1 MEKTPIQKDAF
12 TVRMKPEL
20 YDKMQ
25 KKLRSFRKGKSIN
38 KYINELIEK
47 DLLKENANEEK

>member
-1 MEKTPIQKDAF
+1 MDKQPVTKDVF
-12 TVRMKPEL
+12 TVRMNPDL

-25 KKLRSFRKGKSIN
+25 KKLRSTRKAKSIN

-47 DLLKENANEEK
+47 DLKKETFNG

>member
-1 MEKTPIQKDAF
+1 
-12 TVRMKPEL
+12 MKPDL

-25 KKLRSFRKGKSIN
+25 KKLRTGRKNKSIN

-47 DLLKENANEEK
+47 DLLKENK